1 MELTPELEQIIHELK
16 HDQAAL
22 FDKFDE
28 LGIDFDYWGEL
39 IYDYKQ
45 KFPPTDGNDYPLEGT
60 RWYTIDDLDEILEG
74 LPESTD

>member
-1 MELTPELEQIIHELK
+1 MELTPELEQTIHELK

-45 KFPPTDGNDYPLEGT
+45 KYPPTSFGEVED
-60 RWYTIDDLDEILEG
+60 IKK
-74 LPESTD
+74 